1 MKSQWHLKDMLLSAF
16 IVRDIVL
23 VKLFEEH
30 RNIYN
35 IVQKLVVLNDLPL
48 GCSSNNWF
56 HMELVR
62 VFLKL

>member
-48 GCSSNNWF
+48 GCSSNN
-56 HMELVR
+56 
-62 VFLKL
+62 